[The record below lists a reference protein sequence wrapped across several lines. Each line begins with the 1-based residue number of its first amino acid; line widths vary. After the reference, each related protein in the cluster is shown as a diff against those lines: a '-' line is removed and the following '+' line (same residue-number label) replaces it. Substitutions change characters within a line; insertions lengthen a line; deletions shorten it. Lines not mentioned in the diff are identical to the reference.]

1 MTEARSAVDLL
12 TLIGQAIEQ
21 LQQSI
26 DSFEASEQ
34 ETGVH
39 RLSDVIHRIDTYLAH
54 VEEDPLLQMATLDP
68 ATICGT
74 LHGVQDDLNHVI
86 HELREN
92 RPAAPRMANEVAGS
106 VPSPAPSA
114 PEEDSPRSDHPA
126 AP

>member
-1 MTEARSAVDLL
+1 MTEARSTVDLL
-12 TLIGQAIEQ
+12 TLIGHAIEQ

-54 VEEDPLLQMATLDP
+54 VDDDPLLQMATLDP

-74 LHGVQDDLNHVI
+74 LHGIQDDLNHVI
-86 HELREN
+86 HDITD
-92 RPAAPRMANEVAGS
+92 PQSAAPPASGTAGS
-106 VPSPAPSA
+106 PPSA
-114 PEEDSPRSDHPA
+114 ELPIQPGESATPDPSTGL
-126 AP
+126 